1 MAKLLIIESPGKVK
15 KLEAILGNGWKV
27 AASVGHIRD
36 LPEHEMGVEPPTF
49 VPTYVLSERGAEVV
63 EKLQREVARSEAV
76 YLATDPDREGE
87 SISWHLQQVLG
98 LGHGARRVSFNA
110 ITESAVLE
118 AIQKP
123 RPVDNRLVGA
133 QEARRVLDRL
143 VGYTFSPVLSEVL
156 GEPLS
161 AGRVQTPAV
170 RLVVD
175 REREI
180 AHFAP
185 TDHYGVRL
193 RFADAK
199 RGGEWFAFWQT
210 DEFVTDDNP
219 YFLDEGFAQRV
230 AAVRDLDVTDYKASE
245 RSRAPPAPFTTSTMQ
260 QAASVRLGFD
270 PARTMQLAQS
280 LYEDGHITYH
290 RTDNP
295 NISADD
301 WPEIQRE
308 AARLGLN
315 AVDKPRTF
323 KASESAQAGH
333 PAVTPTHWS
342 AEAAG
347 EGEDAQA
354 LYRLIRVRALAS
366 QLADARYAVRQ
377 ADLSALIDA
386 RPVRFKARSERLTEP
401 GWMALL
407 ASDDTQEADADGSG
421 DLQQDGALPELAAG
435 QGVQAADGGLLR
447 QRTRA
452 PKRYTKASLV
462 AKLESEGIGRP
473 STYAAIMENIERRG
487 YITEKGRFLQ
497 PAATAMRLV
506 DAVSATC
513 AFAQLQ
519 FTSAVESDL
528 DKIAGGTVS
537 YTAVVK
543 SLHER
548 LAGEVDSLKART
560 APRFPCPKCGNPL
573 RRIKGEFS
581 TFWGCSAHPAC
592 DAKLDDKN
600 GQPVERKAPEPSKY
614 SCPECGKPLIRR
626 TKTGKAGYDFWGCT
640 GFKEGCRASFENQ
653 RGKPVFKGSK
663 DAAT

>member
-15 KLEAILGNGWKV
+15 KLSAILGDGWKV

-63 EKLQREVARSEAV
+63 EKLRREVARADTV

-98 LGHGARRVSFNA
+98 LNNGRRRVSFNE
-110 ITESAVLE
+110 ITENAVL
-118 AIQKP
+118 AALKAP
-123 RPVDNRLVGA
+123 RIIDAKLVGA

-143 VGYTFSPVLSEVL
+143 VGYTFSPVLSEML

-180 AHFAP
+180 EYFTP
-185 TDHYGVRL
+185 TDHFGVKL

-199 RGGEWFAFWQT
+199 REVDWFATWQT
-210 DEFVTDDNP
+210 ADFVTEDNP
-219 YFLDEGFAQRV
+219 YFQDEGFALRV
-230 AAVRDLDVTDYKASE
+230 AALRDLDVAAFKTSE
-245 RSRAPPAPFTTSTMQ
+245 RRRAPPAPFTTSTMQ
-260 QAASVRLGFD
+260 QAASVRLGLD
-270 PARTMQLAQS
+270 PARAMQLAQA
-280 LYEDGHITYH
+280 LYEGGHITYH

-301 WPEIQRE
+301 WPEIQAE
-308 AARLGLN
+308 AARLGLPL
-315 AVDKPRTF
+315 ADKLRAF
-323 KASESAQAGH
+323 KAPDSAQAGH
-333 PAVTPTHWS
+333 PAITPTHW
-342 AEAAG
+342 AVDTAG
-347 EGEDAQA
+347 EGDEAQA
-354 LYRLIRVRALAS
+354 LYRLIRIRALAS

-377 ADLSALIDA
+377 ADLSAAVDDRAVL
-386 RPVRFKARSERLTEP
+386 FKARSERLVEP
-401 GWMALL
+401 GWLGLL
-407 ASDDTQEADADGSG
+407 AGDDTQETDSSV
-421 DLQQDGALPELAAG
+421 DLESDGALPDLTEG
-435 QGVQAADGGLLR
+435 QAVQAADGELLR

-462 AKLESEGIGRP
+462 AKLEAEGIGRP

-487 YITEKGRFLQ
+487 YITEKGRFLH
-497 PAATAMRLV
+497 PTATAKRLV

-519 FTSAVESDL
+519 FTSALEEDL

-537 YTAVVK
+537 YTAVVR

-548 LAGEVDSLKART
+548 LGGEVESLKART
-560 APRFPCPKCGNPL
+560 APRFPCPKCGSPL

-592 DAKLDDKN
+592 DAKLDDKK

-626 TKTGKAGYDFWGCT
+626 TKTGNAGYDFWGCT
-640 GFKEGCRASFENQ
+640 GFKEGCRASFQNQ
-653 RGKPVFKGSK
+653 RGKPVLQGGK